1 MKKKIGLLIL
11 SVALISLLTACSE
24 KKDATSST
32 PESESTNGKEMT
44 FSQYFARSKKEAQI
58 WYRVRAND
66 DGISKDTEISS
77 AYVFDNNKVT
87 KYAYIEMSL
96 GDASKM
102 SDKEILKEIK
112 KQQNAYD
119 QNIIDENIKRV
130 EETIHDRENSTS
142 GADQIAL
149 FDEQLKYLRDSKV
162 YTPEPSKFKFS
173 IQTDGTDNNAASEKI
188 SFDYKKQE
196 LAYLRMDEADGT
208 DTVEKTQ
215 LVDQGDE
222 IAFSGPSVLRGTTIY
237 DAKYIT
243 VNVDEDYF
251 MLCRDDKIPPL
262 VFDEPD
268 AKNVAVDPKK

>member
-11 SVALISLLTACSE
+11 TVALISLLTACGE
-24 KKDATSST
+24 KKDAASST
-32 PESESTNGKEMT
+32 SESESASVKEMT
-44 FSQYFARSKKEAQI
+44 FSEYFAKSKKEAQI

-87 KYAYIEMSL
+87 KYADIEMSL

-173 IQTDGTDNNAASEKI
+173 IQTDGAGNNAASEKI

-196 LAYLRMDEADGT
+196 LAYLRIDEADGT

-243 VNVDEDYF
+243 VNVDDDYF

>member
-44 FSQYFARSKKEAQI
+44 FSQYFAKSKKEAQI

-173 IQTDGTDNNAASEKI
+173 IQTDGTGNNAASEKI